1 MPISAARQIAYDV
14 LLRVETQQ
22 AYASDLLHS
31 ALKGKISAA
40 DAGLATELALGVLRQ
55 QRLLDFLIERQSR
68 KRIAGLDREV
78 VLALRLGLYQLRFLD
93 RVPARAAIFESVEL
107 VKQSRK
113 KSAATF
119 VNAVLRG
126 ASATAR
132 ADIAALLPP
141 NSPLAEQLGIL
152 HSHPTWLV
160 ERWLGRFGEAG
171 TIALLEANN
180 RAPEL
185 VGVIHDASARDE
197 AVRSME
203 LSGLHVLP
211 GRWLKEAFRASG
223 GSLAQTPAF
232 REGRVSIQDEASQM
246 VPLLLDVQRGDSV
259 LDLCAAPGG
268 KTATLARAAGPGAI
282 VVAADRHAHR
292 LGAIKKHIER
302 LRLRGVEVLELDGT
316 LALPFRSKFARV
328 LVDAPCSGTGTLGRN
343 PEIRWSLR
351 REDLGEL
358 HERQVALLR
367 AGLGQ
372 LEAGGRL
379 VYSTCSLE
387 AEENERVI
395 EAALGGVNGY
405 RRVGRKELTAILAP
419 HFSEAGTAAG
429 EAVEEARLKPG
440 PTDNSFAA
448 ASFFDEAGAF
458 RALPSVHHTDGFF
471 AVAIERDI
479 TS

>member
-1 MPISAARQIAYDV
+1 MAISAGRRIAFDV
-14 LLRVETQQ
+14 LSRVETQH
-22 AYASDLLHS
+22 AYAGDLLH
-31 ALKGKISAA
+31 AGLTAKIRAA
-40 DAGLATELALGVLRQ
+40 DAALATELSLGVLRQ

-78 VLALRLGLYQLRFLD
+78 VIALRLGLYQLRFLN
-93 RVPARAAIFESVEL
+93 RVPARAAIYESVEI

-126 ASATAR
+126 ASAAAR
-132 ADIAALLPP
+132 ADVAPLLPA
-141 NSPLAEQLGIL
+141 SLPLAERLGIL

-171 TIALLEANN
+171 TNALLEANN

-185 VGVIHDASARDE
+185 AGVIHDASARDE
-197 AVRSME
+197 VVHSME
-203 LSGLHVLP
+203 RSGLQILP
-211 GRWLKEAFRASG
+211 GRWLRDAFRASG
-223 GSLAQTPAF
+223 GSLAQTAAF

-268 KTATLARAAGPGAI
+268 KTATLARAAGPEAI

-292 LGAIKKHIER
+292 LGAIKKHFTR
-302 LRLRGVEVLELDGT
+302 LRLRDVEIVELDGT
-316 LALPFRSKFARV
+316 LALPFRAKFARV

-351 REDLGEL
+351 VEDLGEL

-379 VYSTCSLE
+379 IYSTCSLE
-387 AEENERVI
+387 AEENEAVI
-395 EAALGGVNGY
+395 EEALGGVNGY
-405 RRVGRKELTAILAP
+405 RRVGREELTAILAP
-419 HFSEAGTAAG
+419 NFSDDGRARDLAND
-429 EAVEEARLKPG
+429 ARLKPG
-440 PTDNSFAA
+440 ATQPLPV

-471 AVAIERDI
+471 AVAIERER

>member
-1 MPISAARQIAYDV
+1 MPISAARRIAYDV
-14 LLRVETQQ
+14 LLRVETQH

-93 RVPARAAIFESVEL
+93 RVPARAAIYESVEL
-107 VKQSRK
+107 IKQSRK

-141 NSPLAEQLGIL
+141 NSPLAEQLGIR

-160 ERWLGRFGEAG
+160 ERWLRRFGEAG

-185 VGVIHDASARDE
+185 AGVIHDASARDE

-203 LSGLHVLP
+203 RSGLHVLP
-211 GRWLKEAFRASG
+211 GRWLKDAFRAGG
-223 GSLAQTPAF
+223 GSLAQTAAF

-246 VPLLLDVQRGDSV
+246 VPRLVDVQSGDSV

-268 KTATLARAAGPGAI
+268 KTATLARAAGPGAV

-292 LGAIKKHIER
+292 LASIKKHLER
-302 LRLRGVEVLELDGT
+302 LRLRGVEIVELDGT
-316 LALPFRSKFARV
+316 LALPFRRTFARV

-351 REDLGEL
+351 RADLDQL
-358 HERQVALLR
+358 HERQLALLR

-372 LEAGGRL
+372 LEDGGRL

-387 AEENERVI
+387 AEENEAVI
-395 EAALGGVNGY
+395 EEVLGGVNGF
-405 RRVGRKELTAILAP
+405 RRVGREKLTAILAP
-419 HFSEAGTAAG
+419 HFSEEGAAADD
-429 EAVEEARLKPG
+429 AVQEARLEPG
-440 PTDNSFAA
+440 PTHSSSRA
-448 ASFFDEAGAF
+448 ASFFDLDGAF

-471 AVAIERDI
+471 AVAIERER

>member
-1 MPISAARQIAYDV
+1 MPISAARRIAFDV
-14 LLRVETQQ
+14 LSRVETQH
-22 AYASDLLHS
+22 AYAGDLLHAGLTS
-31 ALKGKISAA
+31 KVSAA

-93 RVPARAAIFESVEL
+93 RVPARAAIYESVEL

-113 KSAATF
+113 KSAASF

-126 ASATAR
+126 ATATAR
-132 ADIAALLPP
+132 ADIAGLLPP
-141 NSPLAEQLGIL
+141 NSPPAERLGIL

-160 ERWLGRFGEAG
+160 ERWLGRYGEAG

-180 RAPEL
+180 QAPEL
-185 VGVIHDASARDE
+185 AGVIHDTSARDE
-197 AVRSME
+197 IARSME
-203 LSGLHVLP
+203 RSGLHISP
-211 GRWLKEAFRASG
+211 GRWLRDAFRVSG
-223 GSLAQTPAF
+223 GSVAQTEAF

-268 KTATLARAAGPGAI
+268 KAATLARAAGPDAA

-302 LRLRGVEVLELDGT
+302 LRLRGVEIVELDGT
-316 LALPFRSKFARV
+316 LALPFRAKFARV

-351 REDLGEL
+351 VKDLAEL
-358 HERQVALLR
+358 QKRQVALLR

-372 LEAGGRL
+372 LEEGGKL

-387 AEENERVI
+387 AEENEMVI
-395 EAALGGVNGY
+395 EEAMGGVNGY
-405 RRVGRKELTAILAP
+405 RRVGREELTEILAP
-419 HFSEAGTAAG
+419 HFPEEEAAADD
-429 EAVEEARLKPG
+429 AVKEARLKPG
-440 PTDNSFAA
+440 PTDSFSRA

-471 AVAIERDI
+471 AVAIERGK

>member
-1 MPISAARQIAYDV
+1 MPISAARRIAFDV
-14 LLRVETQQ
+14 LSRVETQH
-22 AYASDLLHS
+22 AYAGDLLHAGLTS
-31 ALKGKISAA
+31 KVSAA

-93 RVPARAAIFESVEL
+93 RVPARAAIYESVEL

-132 ADIAALLPP
+132 ADFAPLLPA
-141 NSPLAEQLGIL
+141 NFPLAERLGIL

-185 VGVIHDASARDE
+185 AGVIDDASARDE
-197 AVRSME
+197 IVRSME
-203 LSGLHVLP
+203 RSRLHVLP
-211 GRWLKEAFRASG
+211 GRWLKDAFRASG
-223 GSLAQTPAF
+223 GSVAHAAEF
-232 REGRVSIQDEASQM
+232 REGWVSIQDEASQM
-246 VPLLLDVQRGDSV
+246 VPLPAGSAARRFGAGFVRGAGWRDCDFS
-259 LDLCAAPGG
+259 PGCG
-268 KTATLARAAGPGAI
+268 TWSGSRCGGPARA
-282 VVAADRHAHR
+282 R
-292 LGAIKKHIER
+292 LASIKKR
-302 LRLRGVEVLELDGT
+302 LEWRFAGVQIVELDGT
-316 LALPFRSKFARV
+316 LALPFRRTFARV
-328 LVDAPCSGTGTLGRN
+328 SRGCALFWDWDFGRN

-351 REDLGEL
+351 AEDLGEL
-358 HERQVALLR
+358 HDRQVALLR

-387 AEENERVI
+387 AEENEGVI
-395 EAALGGVNGY
+395 EGAALGGVNGY
-405 RRVGRKELTAILAP
+405 RRVGRNELTAILAP
-419 HFSEAGTAAG
+419 HFSDDERARSLAKD
-429 EAVEEARLKPG
+429 ARLKPG
-440 PTDNSFAA
+440 ATQPLAV
-448 ASFFDEAGAF
+448 ASFDEAGAF
-458 RALPSVHHTDGFF
+458 RSLPSLHSTDGFF
-471 AVAIERDI
+471 AVAIERNRP
-479 TS
+479 S

>member
-1 MPISAARQIAYDV
+1 MPISAARRIAFDV
-14 LLRVETQQ
+14 LSRVETQH
-22 AYASDLLHS
+22 AYAGDLLHTGLTS
-31 ALKGKISAA
+31 KVSAA

-55 QRLLDFLIERQSR
+55 QRMLDFLIERQSR

-93 RVPARAAIFESVEL
+93 RVPARAAIYESVEL

-132 ADIAALLPP
+132 ADFAPLLPA
-141 NSPLAEQLGIL
+141 NFPLAERLGIL
-152 HSHPTWLV
+152 HSHPSWLV
-160 ERWLGRFGEAG
+160 ERWLGRFGETQ

-185 VGVIHDASARDE
+185 SGVIHDSAKRDE
-197 AVRSME
+197 IVH
-203 LSGLHVLP
+203 GLERNGLRVLP
-211 GRWLKEAFRASG
+211 GRWLTDAFRASG
-223 GSLAQTPAF
+223 GSLAQSAEF
-232 REGRVSIQDEASQM
+232 RNGRVSIQDEASQM
-246 VPLLLDVQRGDSV
+246 VPLLLDVARGDSV

-268 KTATLARAAGPGAI
+268 KTATLARAAGPDAI

-302 LRLRGVEVLELDGT
+302 LRLRGVEIVELDGT
-316 LALPFRSKFARV
+316 LALPFRAKFARV
-328 LVDAPCSGTGTLGRN
+328 LVDAPCSGTGTLARN

-351 REDLGEL
+351 AEDLGEL

-367 AGLGQ
+367 EGLGQ

-379 VYSTCSLE
+379 IYSTCSLE
-387 AEENERVI
+387 AEENEGVI

-405 RRVGRKELTAILAP
+405 RRVGRDELTAILAP
-419 HFSEAGTAAG
+419 HFSDDER
-429 EAVEEARLKPG
+429 ARSLAEDARRKPG
-440 PTDNSFAA
+440 ATQPLPV
-448 ASFFDEAGAF
+448 ASFFDGAGAF
-458 RALPSVHHTDGFF
+458 RALPSVHYTDGFF
-471 AVAIERDI
+471 AVAVEREPAG
-479 TS
+479 